1 MAGFSE
7 SAMTKRLESL
17 TTTSQSIQTVSM
29 WLLHHQKNHA
39 DEIVQLWLKEVK
51 QEVRPVRLVNLLYL
65 ANDVIQNSRKQSP
78 GFMALFY
85 TVLEPAFKQLIASF
99 PEAIANPVYLKGI
112 KNEKQARALL
122 ERINEADPIVKNYC
136 KRSVIMLIKTRSLK
150 IQVLLLILRV
160 VRLFASKKY
169 LGFLTK

>member
-1 MAGFSE
+1 M
-7 SAMTKRLESL
+7 
-17 TTTSQSIQTVSM
+17 
-29 WLLHHQKNHA
+29 
-39 DEIVQLWLKEVK
+39 
-51 QEVRPVRLVNLLYL
+51 
-65 ANDVIQNSRKQSP
+65 
-78 GFMALFY
+78 
-85 TVLEPAFKQLIASF
+85 
-99 PEAIANPVYLKGI
+99 YLKGI